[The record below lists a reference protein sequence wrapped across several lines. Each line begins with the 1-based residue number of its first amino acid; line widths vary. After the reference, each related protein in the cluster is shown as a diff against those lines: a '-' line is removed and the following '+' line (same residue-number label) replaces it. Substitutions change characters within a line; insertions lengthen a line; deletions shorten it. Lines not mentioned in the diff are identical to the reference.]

1 MKPCEGRTHPDILAP
16 MSDPSMDFLP
26 GGPEH
31 KRLRKRLS
39 PAAYEKLRE
48 SVKGPEQMEREL
60 KKAEQL
66 AELHFALESDEKLQE
81 KAKDKLAKAIK
92 EQGIEAVVDTEKL
105 SPEQK
110 KALEQGR
117 VRLAVSSHPVTH
129 QDQLVAIPEGKVQE
143 KIPLKQS
150 FSDGY
155 AAQLKKAA

>member
-1 MKPCEGRTHPDILAP
+1 
-16 MSDPSMDFLP
+16 MSDPSMDFMP
-26 GGPEH
+26 SSPERRKLK
-31 KRLRKRLS
+31 KRMS

-81 KAKDKLAKAIK
+81 KAKDILAKAIR
-92 EQGIEAVVDTEKL
+92 EQGIEAVVDVENL

-110 KALEQGR
+110 KSLEQGKIKI
-117 VRLAVSSHPVTH
+117 AVSSYPSTH
-129 QDQLVAIPEGKVQE
+129 RDQIVAVPEGKVQE

-150 FSDGY
+150 FSDSYTG
-155 AAQLKKAA
+155 QLTRQQQK